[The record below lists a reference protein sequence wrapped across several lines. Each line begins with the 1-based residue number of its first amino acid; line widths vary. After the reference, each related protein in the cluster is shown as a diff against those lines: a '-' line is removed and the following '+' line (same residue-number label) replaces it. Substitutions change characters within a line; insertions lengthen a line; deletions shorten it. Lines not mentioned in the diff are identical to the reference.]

1 VKVGDVCLRAS
12 RIRDEGSMIVISA
25 EVRDPA
31 IVHALEGRRPDGF
44 HRGTSV
50 PIVTA
55 RRAGEGRVTA
65 VVTETR
71 TASAHDV
78 ELSAD
83 VTWADGSGGPMEASF
98 SGLSP
103 DDQTEL
109 GLRTGLLGEPLPPQV
124 DGNFG
129 FMIDTSDPLAELEG
143 LMLPPAAEE
152 AVGRLLVVERLLGAG
167 RASRI
172 ERFALGPAHLRERRV
187 ELEYVEPRRY
197 ANHEPGLRRIE
208 GARRVPS

>member
-1 VKVGDVCLRAS
+1 
-12 RIRDEGSMIVISA
+12 MIVISA

-31 IVHALEGRRPDGF
+31 IVHDLEGLRPDGF

-83 VTWADGSGGPMEASF
+83 VTWADGSGGRMEASF

-103 DDQTEL
+103 TTRRSSVSAP
-109 GLRTGLLGEPLPPQV
+109 GFLPSRCRRRSTA
-124 DGNFG
+124 
-129 FMIDTSDPLAELEG
+129 TS
-143 LMLPPAAEE
+143 
-152 AVGRLLVVERLLGAG
+152 R
-167 RASRI
+167 S
-172 ERFALGPAHLRERRV
+172 
-187 ELEYVEPRRY
+187 
-197 ANHEPGLRRIE
+197 
-208 GARRVPS
+208 